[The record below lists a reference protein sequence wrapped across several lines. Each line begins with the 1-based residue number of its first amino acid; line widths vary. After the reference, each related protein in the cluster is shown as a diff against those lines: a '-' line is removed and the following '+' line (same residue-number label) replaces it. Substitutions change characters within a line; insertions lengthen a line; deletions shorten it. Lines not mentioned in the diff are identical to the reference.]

1 LALRGVSP
9 PVLDFAL
16 PEEFHPQLWILP
28 FLSRSLPLTFLT
40 KSKYSENKIKIKSC
54 ISFCELKLKIHEN
67 APKFH
72 SLHDHTQTT
81 GDETATIRVKLG
93 PKDSVTL
100 QIITVH

>member
-40 KSKYSENKIKIKSC
+40 KSKYSENKIKSNPA
-54 ISFCELKLKIHEN
+54 FLFVN
-67 APKFH
+67 
-72 SLHDHTQTT
+72 
-81 GDETATIRVKLG
+81 
-93 PKDSVTL
+93 
-100 QIITVH
+100 